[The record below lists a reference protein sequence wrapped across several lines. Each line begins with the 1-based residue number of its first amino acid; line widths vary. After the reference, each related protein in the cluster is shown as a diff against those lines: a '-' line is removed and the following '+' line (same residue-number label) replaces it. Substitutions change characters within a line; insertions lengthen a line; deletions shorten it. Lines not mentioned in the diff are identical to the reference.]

1 VWRYAEEA
9 AEEIEKLKVDAA
21 AAEARMAQY
30 EATLAES
37 EARGAQWSG
46 QKGVMEGSK
55 LELINRSLAD
65 FEKNC
70 AAGGRVDGTFH
81 HVISQSS
88 KHSSIDK

>member
-55 LELINRSLAD
+55 PD